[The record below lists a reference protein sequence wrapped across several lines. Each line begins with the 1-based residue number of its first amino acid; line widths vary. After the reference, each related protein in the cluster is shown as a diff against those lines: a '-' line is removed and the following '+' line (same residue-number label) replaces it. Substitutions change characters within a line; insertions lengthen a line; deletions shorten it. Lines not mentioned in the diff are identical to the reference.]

1 MYEHMQTKCFVEYDL
16 LATFGFLSIAYPG
29 WQSANR
35 KHGPFFLILPH
46 IGAAN
51 QSARLKLKP
60 I

>member
-35 KHGPFFLILPH
+35 KHGPFLTLV
-46 IGAAN
+46 
-51 QSARLKLKP
+51 QP
-60 I
+60 INPQGSN